1 MARTRTE
8 GTMERLCLDR
18 KKILSCRKGNLR
30 MSKNIAN
37 MKFEHRSSEVA
48 WRSPGHNRK
57 YWKVAE
63 PPPVPFPKADSEKKT
78 HWKDGTARV
87 LMGTR
92 LQPDGIT
99 GRGK

>member
-18 KKILSCRKGNLR
+18 KKGLSCRKGNLR
-30 MSKNIAN
+30 MRKNTTN
-37 MKFEHRSSEVA
+37 MKFEHRGSEVT

-57 YWKVAE
+57 YWKKVVE
-63 PPPVPFPKADSEKKT
+63 FPPVPQTVGRRHIGRMGLPM
-78 HWKDGTARV
+78 RV
-87 LMGTR
+87 LVGAR
-92 LQPDGIT
+92 LQGEGIT